1 MSKDCIK
8 NDITTIIS
16 VVVIYFTASDYL
28 FGIVNF
34 LTFFSNFK
42 LRNNY
47 CRSPFITMTG
57 GRHDNNM
64 EF

>member
-1 MSKDCIK
+1 MSKDCII

-47 CRSPFITMTG
+47 CRSPFITM
-57 GRHDNNM
+57 
-64 EF
+64 